1 MQTDPTQNANTEILL
16 RCVGLN
22 KTYTQGRWF
31 SGSRITKQ
39 VLKGI
44 SLSIRAHTTLA
55 LVGVSAS
62 GKSTL
67 ARCLA
72 GIERPDSGEIWF
84 EGKNRAALSHR
95 EWDALRAQIQLVF
108 QEPAAS
114 LNPRLNGMEIVSEPL
129 LISGMDKKERHR
141 QALDLMELVGVPAQ
155 CAKRL
160 PAELSGGQRRR
171 LAIARAL
178 ALAPKILILDESL
191 TGLDLSIQAQISNL
205 LIELQAACHLTYIC
219 ISHDLDLVAH
229 LADEVAVIHEGQIVE
244 VGSPSE
250 LLAAGAPSESMSR
263 FREASAKLN
272 KLRAGAP

>member
-1 MQTDPTQNANTEILL
+1 MQTDPTQNSSTEVLL
-16 RCVGLN
+16 RCEGLN

-31 SGSRITKQ
+31 SKSRLTKQ
-39 VLKGI
+39 VLKDVN
-44 SLSIRAHTTLA
+44 LSIRTHSTLA
-55 LVGVSAS
+55 LIGLSAS

-84 EGKNRAALSHR
+84 EGTNLAGLSHH
-95 EWDALRAQIQLVF
+95 EWAPFHRQIQMVF

-114 LNPRLNGMEIVSEPL
+114 LNPRLNGVELVSEPL
-129 LISGMDKKERHR
+129 LVAGMKKKERHR
-141 QALDLMELVGVPAQ
+141 QALDLMELVGVPAN

-191 TGLDLSIQAQISNL
+191 SGLDLSIQAQISNL
-205 LIELQAACHLTYIC
+205 LITLQAERHLTYIC

-229 LADEVAVIHEGQIVE
+229 LADEVAVLHEGQIVE
-244 VGSPSE
+244 VGSPVE
-250 LLAAGAPSESMSR
+250 LLAAGSPSESMSR
-263 FREASAKLN
+263 FQEASAKLK
-272 KLRAGAP
+272 KLRVGLP

>member
-1 MQTDPTQNANTEILL
+1 MQTDPTQNANAEILL
-16 RCVGLN
+16 RCAGLN

-31 SGSRITKQ
+31 SRSRLTKH
-39 VLKGI
+39 VLKGV

-55 LVGVSAS
+55 LIGVSAS

-67 ARCLA
+67 ARCLT

-84 EGKNRAALSHR
+84 EGKNLAALSRR
-95 EWDALRAQIQLVF
+95 ERDALRGQIQIIF

-114 LNPRLNGMEIVSEPL
+114 LNPRFNGVEIVSEPL
-129 LISGMDKKERHR
+129 LIAGMNKKERHR
-141 QALDLMELVGVPAQ
+141 QALDLMELVGVPAN

-191 TGLDLSIQAQISNL
+191 AGLDLSIQAQISNL
-205 LIELQAACHLTYIC
+205 LITLQAARHLTYIC

-229 LADEVAVIHEGQIVE
+229 LADEVAVLHEGQIVE
-244 VGSPSE
+244 VGSPAE
-250 LLAAGAPSESMSR
+250 LLAAGSASESMSR
-263 FREASAKLN
+263 FQEASAKLN
-272 KLRAGAP
+272 KLQVGLP

>member
-1 MQTDPTQNANTEILL
+1 MQTDPTRNANTEILL

-31 SGSRITKQ
+31 SGSRLTKQ
-39 VLKGI
+39 VLKGV

-55 LVGVSAS
+55 LIGVSAS

-72 GIERPDSGEIWF
+72 GIERPDSGETWF
-84 EGKNRAALSHR
+84 EGKNLAALSRR
-95 EWDALRAQIQLVF
+95 ERNALRGQIQMVF

-129 LISGMDKKERHR
+129 LIAGMNKKERHR
-141 QALDLMELVGVPAQ
+141 QALDLMDLVGVPAS

-191 TGLDLSIQAQISNL
+191 AGLDLSIQAQISNL
-205 LIELQAACHLTYIC
+205 LITLQAARHLTYIC

-229 LADEVAVIHEGQIVE
+229 LADEVAVLHEGQIVE
-244 VGSPSE
+244 VGSPAE
-250 LLAAGAPSESMSR
+250 LLAAGSPSECMSR
-263 FREASAKLN
+263 FQEASAKLN
-272 KLRAGAP
+272 KLQVGLP

>member
-1 MQTDPTQNANTEILL
+1 MQTEPKQNANTEILL

-31 SGSRITKQ
+31 SGSRQTKQ
-39 VLKGI
+39 VLKSV

-55 LVGVSAS
+55 LIGVSAS

-72 GIERPDSGEIWF
+72 GIERADSGEIWF

-95 EWDALRAQIQLVF
+95 EWNALRGQIQMVF

-114 LNPRLNGMEIVSEPL
+114 LNPRFNGMEIVSEPL
-129 LISGMDKKERHR
+129 LIAGMDKKERHR

-155 CAKRL
+155 CARRL

-205 LIELQAACHLTYIC
+205 LTELQAAYRLTYIC

-229 LADEVAVIHEGQIVE
+229 MADEVAVIHDGQIVE

-250 LLAAGAPSESMSR
+250 LLASGSPSECMSR
-263 FREASAKLN
+263 FREASAKL
-272 KLRAGAP
+272 KTLQVGLP